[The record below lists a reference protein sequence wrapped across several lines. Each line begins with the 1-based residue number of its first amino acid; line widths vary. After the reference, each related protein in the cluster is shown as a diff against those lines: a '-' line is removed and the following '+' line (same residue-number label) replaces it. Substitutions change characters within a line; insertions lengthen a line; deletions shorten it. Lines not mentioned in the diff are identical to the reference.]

1 MLIRYSTRGRLLGAK
16 DKMWFEEK
24 ILTTTAQH
32 RVLCVVMD
40 GVGLRNSRFG
50 NAVALARMPT
60 LQRLLAMP
68 LSTTLKAHGTYV
80 GLPSDDDIGN
90 SEVGHNA
97 LGAGRIFAQG
107 AKLVNVAIGDGSVF
121 RGESWLQAVRQVKA
135 GNKTLHF
142 LGLLSDGNVHSHQDH
157 LFAMLRRAKQDGVRR
172 VRVHALLDGRDVG
185 ETTAERYVSR
195 LEEVLTEL
203 RDQNFDVQVASG
215 GGRMSIT
222 MDRYGADW
230 DMVRRGWE
238 THVHGKG
245 PQFIS
250 LAAAISEFR
259 KDPKLTDQ
267 NLPAFVIASGG
278 RPVGTIEDGDSV
290 IFFNF
295 RGDRAIEIS
304 RAFSEPDFA
313 LFDRGRVPKVFYA
326 GMMEYD
332 GDQHIP
338 PHYLV
343 SPPTIDHPLTE
354 YLLQFGVRQFACSE
368 TQKFGHVTYFWNGNR
383 SGYFDKSREDYVEIT
398 SDPAHE
404 FAEKPAMKAAEIA
417 DVTIDR
423 MQRGSFDFGR
433 INFANGDMVGH
444 TGDLAAAITAVEAV
458 DAQLSRLVEAADQT
472 GTTLVIT
479 ADHGNADE
487 MFDAKEA
494 DYPGWD
500 QPGAKKPKPKTAH
513 TLAPVPLVIYGE
525 AGRDWKLA
533 EVPNGALANVANTII
548 DLLGLPENP
557 SYLPSLITRKLV

>member
-24 ILTTTAQH
+24 ILTTTTQH

-107 AKLVNVAIGDGSVF
+107 AKLVNVAISDGSMF
-121 RGESWLQAVRQVKA
+121 RGESWIQAVRHVKTV
-135 GNKTLHF
+135 NKTLHF

-185 ETTAERYVSR
+185 ETTAERYVSK

-245 PQFIS
+245 PQFAS
-250 LAAAISEFR
+250 LADAISEFR

-304 RAFSEPDFA
+304 RAFSEPDFT

-354 YLLQFGVRQFACSE
+354 YLLQHGVRQFACSE

-398 SDPAHE
+398 SDPARE

-444 TGDLAAAITAVEAV
+444 TGDLAAAIKAVEVV

-494 DYPGWD
+494 DFPGWD

-525 AGRDWKLA
+525 ASRDWKLA
-533 EVPNGALANVANTII
+533 EVPNGALANVANTVI